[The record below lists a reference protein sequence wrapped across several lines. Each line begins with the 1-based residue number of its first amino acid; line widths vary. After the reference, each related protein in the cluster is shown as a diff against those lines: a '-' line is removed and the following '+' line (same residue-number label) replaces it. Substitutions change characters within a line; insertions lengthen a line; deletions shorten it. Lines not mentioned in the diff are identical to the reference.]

1 MYPPPL
7 PRIRG
12 LEKNRLEAL
21 IDGVFAVALTLLVL
35 DLKLPD
41 DLAPA
46 TNSELWKYLL
56 GLERHFVIYVISFIV
71 IGMYWI
77 NHHIQFHFVVHT
89 NRTLIWINLSYLLLV
104 SFLPF
109 ATDLIGDHKDLV
121 LPCEIYGVT
130 LLALSATSFVHLAYL
145 SRDRKSV
152 V

>member
-56 GLERHFVIYVISFIV
+56 GLERHFVIYTISFIV
-71 IGMYWI
+71 IECTGSTI
-77 NHHIQFHFVVHT
+77 TSSSI
-89 NRTLIWINLSYLLLV
+89 S
-104 SFLPF
+104 SFTP
-109 ATDLIGDHKDLV
+109 IE
-121 LPCEIYGVT
+121 P
-130 LLALSATSFVHLAYL
+130 
-145 SRDRKSV
+145 
-152 V
+152 